1 MLRPAHVRL
10 VLLGVLA
17 PLAATSHVLATTSM
31 ALAMVLIPAL
41 ALPISP
47 GVITTNAVRLT
58 VGDSIIMEQAMGL
71 TLAPVRLDL
80 LGTQ

>member
-1 MLRPAHVRL
+1 
-10 VLLGVLA
+10 
-17 PLAATSHVLATTSM
+17 M